1 MKSVATVT
9 HLHIHSDWRSRLSKK
24 SVSWSRYLEQIQPC
38 LVSLVYFLI
47 YDHQSTTGLYPLQRK
62 NCCGWLVHN
71 TFQTLSSQTSKI
83 FWDTAALRAHHRKSV
98 QLTYFKQGWV
108 SSIFLASI
116 EATMPLTEK
125 KAWSEENNKG
135 VEVAKKWNTCAK
147 SNTGASIKRI
157 ICSYAC

>member
-9 HLHIHSDWRSRLSKK
+9 HLHIHSDWKGRLSKK

-98 QLTYFKQGWV
+98 QLTYFNGGV
-108 SSIFLASI
+108 GVFNISASI
-116 EATMPLTEK
+116 EATMPIAGLLRVK
-125 KAWSEENNKG
+125 NAWSEENNKG
-135 VEVAKKWNTCAK
+135 VEVTE
-147 SNTGASIKRI
+147 IKYLCQI
-157 ICSYAC
+157 KCWGFTEKNV